1 MSTKGVKDVNTYI
14 YCIEIN
20 KCPEMFLVVDI
31 VNIGI
36 GWRFIRSYILIVNVM
51 KIKRT
56 NSVRFFIPDI
66 QNKTI
71 LPLAPGQQ

>member
-1 MSTKGVKDVNTYI
+1 M
-14 YCIEIN
+14 
-20 KCPEMFLVVDI
+20 VVDI

-56 NSVRFFIPDI
+56 NSVRFVIPDI